1 MRAAAFL
8 VTIVLGAPVLL
19 TGCGSDSGNTD
30 DQVAGKQL
38 FVKNCGSCHI
48 LSRAGTKG
56 TTGPNLDQA
65 FQQSLKDGFGRASVA
80 GVVKHQIEYPNTQG
94 VMPAKIVD
102 GQQADDVAAY
112 VADAVAKPGK
122 DTGILADAVK
132 SAGAGKPIAAKNGA
146 ISIAADPNGQL
157 AYVSNKA
164 TAAAGPLAISM
175 PNMSGT
181 DHNLAIQK
189 GTNGPVLAKTP
200 IIKKGVA
207 KTTVTLTPGTYTYF
221 CEVPGHRA
229 AGMLGTL
236 TVK

>member
-1 MRAAAFL
+1 M
-8 VTIVLGAPVLL
+8 VTVVLGVPVLL
-19 TGCGSDSGNTD
+19 TGCGSDSGNSD

-38 FVKNCGSCHI
+38 FVKNCGACHV

-65 FQQSLKDGFGRASVA
+65 FQQSLKDGFGRDAIK
-80 GVVKHQIEYPNTQG
+80 GLVKKQIEYPTKG
-94 VMPAKIVD
+94 VMPAKILD
-102 GQQADDVAAY
+102 GQEAADVAAY
-112 VADAVAKPGK
+112 VSSVVAAPGK
-122 DTGILADAVK
+122 DAGVLADAVK
-132 SAGAGKPIAAKNGA
+132 SAGAGKPIAAKNGTL
-146 ISIAADPNGQL
+146 SIAADPGGQL

-164 TAAAGPLAISM
+164 TSPPGKIELQM
-175 PNMSGT
+175 PNQSGI
-181 DHNLAIQK
+181 DHNLAVQS

-207 KTTVTLTPGTYTYF
+207 KATVTLKAGTYTYF

-236 TVK
+236 VVK